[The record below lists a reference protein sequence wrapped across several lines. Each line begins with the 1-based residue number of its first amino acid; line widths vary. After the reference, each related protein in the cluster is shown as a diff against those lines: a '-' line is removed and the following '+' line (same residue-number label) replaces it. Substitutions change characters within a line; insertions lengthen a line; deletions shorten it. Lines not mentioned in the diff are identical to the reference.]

1 MNVIIEFHNSMMY
14 TVNDIQRLYELQE
27 VVMQDFIKINKDDKL
42 CKFNYFKETLI

>member
-1 MNVIIEFHNSMMY
+1 MNVVNVY
-14 TVNDIQRLYELQE
+14 TKSVKQFKNIYKYLLQE